1 MPKVN
6 GKKFPYTAKGKAA
19 AKKAKA
25 AKASKMAKPKAAK
38 RKKTMP
44 KKGGYF
50 KLGVGHDFTD
60 FADGSPDLDFDN
72 QDFFGNVTSKL

>member
-1 MPKVN
+1 MRL
-6 GKKFPYTAKGKAA
+6 GGSRAA
-19 AKKAKA
+19 L
-25 AKASKMAKPKAAK
+25 SDVRNQRSGQPFG
-38 RKKTMP
+38 RCHQV
-44 KKGGYF
+44 GENL